1 MRRVHDRGGAPG
13 AGPIDRSEHEYSIWE
28 KRTDALL
35 RCLWERGI
43 LNVDEHRRAIES
55 IEAGAYETLSY
66 YERWLV
72 ALESLLIEKGI
83 LTRAE
88 SDRKIEERPDATRKR
103 FDPGA
108 RREGPIQAGGP
119 RASPGG

>member
-1 MRRVHDRGGAPG
+1 M
-13 AGPIDRSEHEYSIWE
+13 
-28 KRTDALL
+28 L

-43 LNVDEHRRAIES
+43 TNVDEHRRAIES
-55 IEAGAYETLSY
+55 IEPDAYESMSY

-88 SDRKIEERPDATRKR
+88 IDRQIEERPDATR
-103 FDPGA
+103 
-108 RREGPIQAGGP
+108 
-119 RASPGG
+119 

>member
-1 MRRVHDRGGAPG
+1 MRRVHDRGGAPE
-13 AGPIDRSEHEYSIWE
+13 AGPIDRSEHEYSLWE
-28 KRTDALL
+28 KRTDAML

-55 IEAGAYETLSY
+55 IEPGAYETLSY

-88 SDRKIEERPDATRKR
+88 IDRKIEERPDPTR
-103 FDPGA
+103 
-108 RREGPIQAGGP
+108 
-119 RASPGG
+119 

>member
-1 MRRVHDRGGAPG
+1 M
-13 AGPIDRSEHEYSIWE
+13 WE
-28 KRTDALL
+28 KRTDAML

-55 IEAGAYETLSY
+55 LEPGAYETLSY

-88 SDRKIEERPDATRKR
+88 IDRKIEERPDATR
-103 FDPGA
+103 
-108 RREGPIQAGGP
+108 
-119 RASPGG
+119 

>member
-1 MRRVHDRGGAPG
+1 MRRVHDRGGAP
-13 AGPIDRSEHEYSIWE
+13 APGPIDRSEHEYPLWE
-28 KRTDALL
+28 KRTDAML

-55 IEAGAYETLSY
+55 IEPGAYETLSY

-88 SDRKIEERPDATRKR
+88 IDRKIEDS
-103 FDPGA
+103 A
-108 RREGPIQAGGP
+108 RRARGSALNEEPP
-119 RASPGG
+119 